1 METLLEHENIL
12 NVTEIEPKLKHPT
25 IFARFDELTSGES
38 LMLHNDHDPKLLYY
52 ELSAERGDIFT
63 WEYLEKGPELWK
75 VKISKKGSRSKKEN
89 VLDAT
94 LLHPSLKHATIFKT
108 FDDLKAGESFE
119 LHNDHDPMPL
129 RFQLENTRGNVFS
142 WLYLEQGPELWRIK
156 ISKNKPAQK
165 DAKKE
170 TESENK
176 DILNATLL
184 HPSVKHQTIFNRFDA
199 LKPGESFTLHNDH
212 DPRPLRFQLENTR
225 GNIFNWEYLEQGP
238 ELFRIKIT
246 KNNLVKAE
254 PEPAKAST
262 VKENILIVT
271 EIEPKLKHPTIFK
284 RFDELKPGES
294 LTIHN
299 DHDPKPL
306 YYQLLGER
314 GNIFTWEYLE
324 QGPKLWRIKM
334 TKRPEGE
341 GAETLGEIVAKDLRK
356 AEVFK
361 KYDLDFCC
369 GGKKTVKEA
378 CAEKG
383 LDVTKIEQELQN
395 ADKNVSTA
403 RPLPYNDWNLDF
415 LADYIVNTHH
425 SYVKKTIP
433 DIRGYA
439 EKVAKV
445 HGAHHPELLEINKLA
460 QEVCDEMSEHMIKE
474 ETVLFPYVKHIVNTK
489 GKGYVKFDS
498 LDNVKEPIDIAVT
511 EHELVG
517 GNMDKI
523 KDLSNNFKVPE
534 DGCASYAYL
543 FKTLNEFEDDLH
555 IHIHLENNIL
565 FPKVLKLEKE

>member
-12 NVTEIEPKLKHPT
+12 NVTLLEPKLKHPT
-25 IFARFDELTSGES
+25 IFVRFDKLLAGES
-38 LMLHNDHDPKLLYY
+38 LILHNDHDPKPLFY
-52 ELSAERGDIFT
+52 ELSDERGDIFA

-75 VKISKKGSRSKKEN
+75 IKITKNKTSQRGKEN
-89 VLDAT
+89 ILDAT
-94 LLHPSLKHATIFKT
+94 LLHPSIKHATIFKT
-108 FDDLKAGESFE
+108 FDDLKPGESLE
-119 LHNDHDPMPL
+119 LHNDHDPRPL
-129 RFQLENTRGNVFS
+129 RFKLENTRGNIFT
-142 WLYLEQGPELWRIK
+142 WDYLEQGPELWRIK
-156 ISKNKPAQK
+156 ISKNKIGQK
-165 DAKKE
+165 DTGNE
-170 TESENK
+170 REN
-176 DILNATLL
+176 ILNVTLIEPRL
-184 HPSVKHQTIFNRFDA
+184 KHPTIFGRFDE
-199 LKPGESFTLHNDH
+199 LKPGETLILHNDH
-212 DPRPLRFQLENTR
+212 DPKPLYYQLQSMVGDSFT
-225 GNIFNWEYLEQGP
+225 WDYLEQGP
-238 ELFRIKIT
+238 ELYRIKII
-246 KNNLVKAE
+246 KKKLQQPKEEKKEA
-254 PEPAKAST
+254 
-262 VKENILIVT
+262 VKENILNVT

-395 ADKNVSTA
+395 ADKNVSTG

-415 LADYIVNTHH
+415 LADYIVNAHH
-425 SYVKKTIP
+425 SYVRKTIP
-433 DIRGYA
+433 DIRSYA

-460 QEVCDEMSEHMIKE
+460 QEVCDEMSEHMVKE

-498 LDNVKEPIDIAVT
+498 LDDVKEPIDIAVT

-523 KDLSNNFKVPE
+523 KELSNNFKVPD

-565 FPKVLKLEKE
+565 FPKALDMEKN